1 VIRQSIQTVGVTA
14 ASSSPAWTAKD
25 GLATLGPYAS
35 VLIRELDDVFRGW
48 GADRGALEVSY
59 PGALPVEDL
68 QGIDYFKNFPHLGTA
83 MAGLA
88 PDSIHLYVDDGLTG
102 AAAVPPEHLDESRF
116 ILPSAACYPV
126 YFNLRDTELDRDLL
140 ITTQASC
147 YRNETSHNS
156 LTRLWNFHMRELVFV
171 GALDSAQ
178 AHLDHFRE
186 RVATFADG
194 LGVALRLETATD
206 PFFRPNDPRAM
217 MQKIQPVKWEFVF
230 GENCAIASLNS
241 HRNFFGERCSI
252 TQNDGSLAFTSC
264 VAFGL
269 ERWIHALSESF
280 DGDLVAATAAVQA
293 QGRDSLDHI

>member
-1 VIRQSIQTVGVTA
+1 MIRQSTRTVGGTA
-14 ASSSPAWTAKD
+14 ASSSPAWTASD
-25 GLATLGPYAS
+25 GLATLGPHAS
-35 VLIRELDDVFRGW
+35 ALIRELDDVFRGW
-48 GADRGALEVSY
+48 GVQRGALELIY
-59 PGALPVEDL
+59 PGALPVQDL

-88 PDSIHLYVDDGLTG
+88 PESIHHYVDDGLDG
-102 AAAVPPEHLDESRF
+102 SSVPAEHLDESHF

-126 YFNLRDTELDRDLL
+126 YFNLRDSELDGDLL

-156 LTRLWNFHMRELVFV
+156 LTRLWNFHMREVVFI
-171 GALDSAQ
+171 GTLDSAQ
-178 AHLDHFRE
+178 AHLDHFRD
-186 RVATFADG
+186 RVAVFADS
-194 LGVALRLETATD
+194 LGVALRVETATD
-206 PFFRPNDPRAM
+206 PFFRPNDPRAV

-230 GENCAIASLNS
+230 GADCAIASLNS

-280 DGDLVAATAAVQA
+280 DGDLAAATAAVRA
-293 QGRDSLDHI
+293 QGRGSLDDV